1 MMIDVVLKQKKFAMV
16 YLKFLRNYLVIIVLG
31 LAVVSC
37 EDVMN
42 PSLTEAEVIQ
52 GLKSALTVGTDTAV
66 SQTHRQDGFFKNAS
80 IKIGMPTD
88 AEVMVKNISYV
99 PGGQAML
106 DKVIVL
112 MNRAAEDAAGEA
124 APIFKDAITQMT
136 ITDAWGILNG
146 ADTAAT
152 HYLRLKTYEQLRT
165 AFHPVIYLSLSKELL
180 PGITPLQAWSEL
192 TTSYNVVANSLV
204 GQLAGLTPVNS
215 QLDTWVTY
223 RALHGLFIKIAEEE
237 VSIRHDPLARVN
249 DILKKVFQ

>member
-1 MMIDVVLKQKKFAMV
+1 MLIFEKNAAMIFFKRLP
-16 YLKFLRNYLVIIVLG
+16 NYLILLIIGLG
-31 LAVVSC
+31 ITSC

-42 PSLTEAEVIQ
+42 PTLSEAEVVQ
-52 GLKSALTVGTDTAV
+52 GLKSALVVGTDTAV
-66 SQTHRQDGFFKNAS
+66 FQTHKTDGYFKDAI
-80 IKIGMPTD
+80 IKIMMPTD
-88 AEVMVKNISYV
+88 AEVIVKNISYI

-106 DKVIVL
+106 DKVVLL

-136 ITDAWGILNG
+136 IADAWGILNG

-152 HYLRLKTYEQLRT
+152 HYLRMKTYDRLRD
-165 AFHPVIYLSLSKELL
+165 AFHPIINASLSKELL
-180 PGITPLQAWSEL
+180 PGTSPLQAWTDL
-192 TTSYNVVANSLV
+192 TTSYNAVANSLV

-249 DILKKVFQ
+249 DILRKVFQ

>member
-1 MMIDVVLKQKKFAMV
+1 MLIFEKNVTMILFQR
-16 YLKFLRNYLVIIVLG
+16 LPNYLILLIIG
-31 LAVVSC
+31 LSITSC

-42 PSLTEAEVIQ
+42 PSLSEAEVVQ
-52 GLKSALTVGTDTAV
+52 GLKSALVVGTDTAV
-66 SQTHRQDGFFKNAS
+66 FQTHRPDGFFKDAI
-80 IKIGMPTD
+80 IKIMMPTD
-88 AEVMVKNISYV
+88 AEVLVKNISYV

-106 DKVIVL
+106 DKVILL

-124 APIFKDAITQMT
+124 APIFKNAITQMT
-136 ITDAWGILNG
+136 IADAWGILNG

-152 HYLRLKTYEQLRT
+152 HYLRMKTYDRLRD
-165 AFHPVIYLSLSKELL
+165 AFHPMINASLSKELL
-180 PGITPLQAWSEL
+180 PGTSPLQAWTDL
-192 TTSYNVVANSLV
+192 TTSYNAIANSLV

-249 DILKKVFQ
+249 DILRKVFQ